1 MARKGFGKS
10 GMKKEKIALMAA
22 SGLVLT
28 ALTITGFYMRGQNEA
43 EQDDGYT
50 IDFQALEESVE
61 NKSHQIAR
69 NMQQEENIGEN
80 VARQEQDTSD
90 VSYEKNK
97 DIKPGKQSKNQPEK
111 ESVVSG
117 DESQGETLPEGED
130 PGEAPVGEGTADS
143 AVETGTPQVVNSPEL
158 SFAESEGLTRP
169 LEGEVILPFSM
180 DSSIYFTTL
189 DQYKYNPAMIIAAE
203 PGTDVVACADGQV
216 RKICNTRENGQT
228 VIIDLGNG
236 YSMTYGQLTDVSV
249 TEGSYIGE
257 GSLIAKVAEPS
268 IYYSAEGANLYL
280 HLEKDGVPVNPEAL
294 FKQ

>member
-80 VARQEQDTSD
+80 VATQEQDTSD
-90 VSYEKNK
+90 VSYDKNK
-97 DIKPGKQSKNQPEK
+97 DIKPGKQPKNQPEK

-228 VIIDLGNG
+228 VIIDLGDG

-280 HLEKDGVPVNPEAL
+280 HLEKDGAPVNPEAL
-294 FKQ
+294 FKK